1 MSFFNIPP
9 EQFSLLAY
17 IVGTLLS
24 QNLNANEQNS
34 LGNFVEAVG
43 QAILT
48 IAAQEQLQ
56 QSQDNNQQI
65 YEQVELI
72 KKQIEF
78 LERQLKR

>member
-9 EQFSLLAY
+9 EKFSLLAC
-17 IVGTLLS
+17 IVGALLS
-24 QNLNANEQNS
+24 QNLNASEQNS

-56 QSQDNNQQI
+56 QSEDNNEQI
-65 YEQVELI
+65 CEQVELI
-72 KKQIEF
+72 KKQIEL
-78 LERQLKR
+78 LERQLKK